1 MRNPSVIGRT
11 AAIAAVALAVVAVAA
26 IVLRGGSSYKVNAIF
41 ENASQIVTG
50 DLVQVSGN
58 NVGTVSNISL
68 TPSGQAKLTLS
79 INDSTFNELR
89 QGTIAT
95 VREVSLSGIAN
106 RYVDLR
112 LGPATGTPIPNNGTI
127 PTGDTASEVDLDEVL
142 DTLDAPTRRALQ
154 GVIQG
159 SAAQYAKEGQKM
171 QAAWQYLNPAI
182 ASSSVLFHEINR
194 DTNKFTHF
202 IVNSSNLVSDIATR
216 RSDLAGLVQNLSSTT
231 GALARQHTALGESI
245 QQLPG
250 FMALADTTFVNLR
263 NALDVVQPLVDVT
276 KPVAPKLRQL
286 LVQLKPLAEDSVPT
300 VNDLAHVVSRPG
312 PGQRPDRAD
321 QARCSAGCRHRPQRR
336 RERQV
341 TSWGVHPI
349 DDRPQRFDAGARHG
363 ASVRGR
369 SDRLVRGLHASRRDR
384 RERRQQPRGPGG
396 RARVGGQR
404 TLEQHPVGDRGL
416 PEAVPRH
423 RVSERE
429 GSVEHRAGRPLS
441 GVDGARGDLL
451 PGERVPV

>member
-194 DTNKFTHF
+194 DTNKFTQF

-312 PGQRPDRAD
+312 PDNDLIELTKLGVPLAAVTVHNVDANGKSRPGAFTQSTIALND
-321 QARCSAGCRHRPQRR
+321 STP
-336 RERQV
+336 
-341 TSWGVHPI
+341 
-349 DDRPQRFDAGARHG
+349 GARHG

-423 RVSERE
+423 RVSERQ
-429 GSVEHRAGRPLS
+429 GSVDDRAGRPLS
-441 GVDGARGDLL
+441 GVDGARGGLL